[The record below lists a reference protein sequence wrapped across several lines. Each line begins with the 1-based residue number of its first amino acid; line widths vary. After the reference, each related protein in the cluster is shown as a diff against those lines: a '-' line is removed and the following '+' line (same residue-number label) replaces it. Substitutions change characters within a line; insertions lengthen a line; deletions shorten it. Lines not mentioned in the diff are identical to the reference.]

1 MFVMNLYFSPE
12 YCDKIIFVI
21 ILSYFLKLSK
31 HNKSTFGNMHYT
43 FSRGFVFFVDVLV
56 LHISSQCVLYVSPT
70 NHSNEGRKC

>member
-1 MFVMNLYFSPE
+1 MNLYFSPE

-56 LHISSQCVLYVSPT
+56 HITYLFS
-70 NHSNEGRKC
+70 KCTVRFTDESLK